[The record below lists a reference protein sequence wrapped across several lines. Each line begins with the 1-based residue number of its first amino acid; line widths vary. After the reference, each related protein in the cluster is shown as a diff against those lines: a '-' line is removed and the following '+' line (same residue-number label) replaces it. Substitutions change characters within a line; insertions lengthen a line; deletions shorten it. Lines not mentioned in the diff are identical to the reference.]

1 MHRAAR
7 CLRMRGVRGELS
19 FIKGPRENYCPGIED
34 YVRPGVDYE
43 VCGSCGGRV
52 EVWTDEDKGE
62 CLDCGAE
69 WEKVDKTPS
78 CLEYCEYAS
87 KCKGI
92 IMMKRAQVPK

>member
-1 MHRAAR
+1 M
-7 CLRMRGVRGELS
+7 S
-19 FIKGPRENYCPGIED
+19 FIKGPKENYCPGIED

-43 VCGSCGGRV
+43 VCESCGGRV

-69 WEKVDKTPS
+69 WEKKEKAPS
-78 CLEYCEYAS
+78 CLEYCAYAD

-92 IMMKRAQVPK
+92 IMMKRARIPK